1 MQLPTS
7 NYHVTCENGIASHEA
22 KCVTSDANN
31 IAHNGKSRTVGVL
44 ALQGAFAEHVE
55 YLEACIAQ
63 HGYPVHVMPVRTA
76 AQLERCDAL
85 VIPGGESTAMTQI
98 ASRMGLHE
106 ALARFVQDPRRSVW
120 GTCAGLILL
129 AREAADAAPAAAP
142 QRPAAL
148 VEPLK
153 ALEVAVRRN
162 AFGRQAQ
169 SFVATC
175 DFSAFLGPS
184 ETQGFPAVFI
194 RAPVIDHV
202 IDPERVEV
210 LHRLAG
216 ADGAPGTGPIVAVRQ
231 GRILGTSFHPELAD
245 DTRFHDWFLRDFVLG
260 DHK

>member
-1 MQLPTS
+1 MQIPTPS
-7 NYHVTCENGIASHEA
+7 APVTCIDALTAHETDPRASSPQNI
-22 KCVTSDANN
+22 TSDGQA
-31 IAHNGKSRTVGVL
+31 RTVGVL
-44 ALQGAFAEHVE
+44 ALQGAFAEHVD
-55 YLEACIAQ
+55 YFEACIAQ
-63 HGYPVHVMPVRTA
+63 YGHPVHVTLVRTA
-76 AQLERCDAL
+76 AQLDRCDAL

-106 ALARFVQDPRRSVW
+106 ALARFVQDPRRAVW

-129 AREAADAAPAAAP
+129 AREAADAAPASAP

-148 VEPLK
+148 VEPLQ

-175 DFSAFLGPS
+175 DFSAFLGPT

-194 RAPVIDHV
+194 RAPVIEHV
-202 IDPERVEV
+202 LDPERVEV

-216 ADGAPGTGPIVAVRQ
+216 ADGTAGTGPVVAVRQ

-245 DTRFHDWFLRDFVLG
+245 DTRFHDWFLREFVLR
-260 DHK
+260 DTK